1 MSAESRRVLRRIDAA
16 ILDLA
21 AARDCLQQKEGVE
34 IDFVEAKA
42 EIDSAVEAL
51 NLAGDVCDEQ

>member
-21 AARDCLQQKEGVE
+21 AARDFLQEKEGVE

-51 NLAGDVCDEQ
+51 NLAGAVCDEQ